1 MGSRRGAARLHPF
14 WSHRGIAFSCAP
26 PADSVLASGDQ
37 SEVQAMIQQFPYRAE
52 IGLDPRL
59 LSHSGSTA
67 RGPAAH
73 PLDLLSL
80 VLAFWQL
87 SMWQAVQMCAGKTL
101 EAY

>member
-1 MGSRRGAARLHPF
+1 
-14 WSHRGIAFSCAP
+14 
-26 PADSVLASGDQ
+26 
-37 SEVQAMIQQFPYRAE
+37 MIQQFPYRAE

-59 LSHSGSTA
+59 LSHGGSTA
-67 RGPAAH
+67 RGPAVH

-101 EAY
+101 EAS